1 MVLSPDTIIEPVKEE
16 INIIDNFVYEEPPII
31 ELVYVTIAT
40 KPSSKVQEHHE
51 YQHKYVLRSH

>member
-31 ELVYVTIAT
+31 ELVYV
-40 KPSSKVQEHHE
+40 
-51 YQHKYVLRSH
+51 